1 MAKTKLTKTHRYI
14 LKDHVKELVKE
25 TEEENKISR
34 KRKEKVEKA
43 LTKLLEKELPKK
55 DYEILEKYD
64 CLKSTS
70 SLKIKNSKIDFEFS
84 DAIIPFQTENIL
96 TFPTT
101 HRSLN
106 WMGWE
111 VPEETLELLKNHKRL
126 DKALSDNYST
136 IRKNY
141 FILIEDSKY
150 YEDVVAV
157 WPEAQEVQSDI
168 ICNSLE
174 LSRVNNNVIDS
185 IKADIRRR
193 CG

>member
-1 MAKTKLTKTHRYI
+1 MAKTKLTKNHRYI
-14 LKDHVKELVKE
+14 LKNLVKGLIKE
-25 TEEENKISR
+25 TEEENKLSSE
-34 KRKEKVEKA
+34 RKEKIEKA
-43 LTKLLEKELPKK
+43 LKKLLDKELPKK
-55 DYEILEKYD
+55 DSEVLEKHH
-64 CLKSTS
+64 CLKSS
-70 SLKIKNSKIDFEFS
+70 CNPKIKNSKIEFEFK
-84 DAIIPFQTENIL
+84 DAVITFTTENVL

-101 HRSLN
+101 HKALN
-106 WMGWE
+106 WVGWE
-111 VPEETLELLKNHKRL
+111 VPEEILELLKNHERL
-126 DKALSDNYST
+126 DKSLSQNYDR

-141 FILIEDSKY
+141 YILIEDSKY

-157 WPEAQEVQSDI
+157 WPEAQGVQSEI